1 MNKMQKLTC
10 AKVLKVIFYLL
21 GFPLLMLFVAKDSMI
36 FFNEGAFSETAK
48 NGITAALVLW
58 AGFTLLQIG
67 LYLVLK
73 KQQAVRTIILVILA
87 VALMLAP
94 IAGLDIRNEKELDK
108 IRTEY
113 SDKGVKVENY
123 SLQKQWFNALSANKR
138 ESGYAYKLNE
148 RVDNVIRTYGLS
160 EYYPKMYR
168 ERTQLNTAVA
178 YYQVGGL
185 DGEMIKV
192 TGDNI
197 DGLFDSLKAQSP
209 YAYNPNGLLY
219 DGYIFGVENAL
230 ELLIKYNEYAKLT
243 VYRRSSTYIGTEKY
257 ADAFK
262 EGCYVL
268 KDGAYVTMKAAGE
281 AFCKQPGTIYYEKL
295 SIADAYK
302 AMVKDIKDSETNS
315 SKYESDAWYNYFND
329 NTEILDTRTGKMTNY
344 STLRIE
350 EDNYRLTDSRLNAVL
365 GTLFEYLGMNPA
377 INKLL
382 NGLNLDGIIG
392 LVNALLQ
399 ENGADLTSGDI
410 GNVVSQLLYGYN
422 NGKGGET
429 TGLAYPVQYLFGNL
443 NLSDKNVFKSTG
455 ETAYE
460 YDDEG
465 HLVYEVDASGNTT
478 DIPKL
483 TGKTGTVYVITY
495 SDSGKKNPDGTP
507 ILNAT
512 VNRAEFDTTKMSP
525 LPEKAAD
532 IKTGTV
538 YTTGDIFK
546 EVKLNAN
553 YSAYVENL
561 EKNKNPN
568 TAALVDIIKSLQPA
582 LGLVGGLLN
591 LNDIIGGLVSGLDVS
606 AILAKI
612 APDLDL
618 NAILTQILSKIDLT
632 GVTVEG
638 VQKLLDTVLGELSF
652 YSHPLL
658 KKCWQ
663 SDFVSDTDKALATT
677 AGTTVDMSDY
687 AWVKYTC
694 EDFGITSG
702 CALAAKG
709 GLLTGKTIGN
719 GTSADAAISLADCYQ
734 LQADIAYQPEMY
746 PLLAARRYFSIW
758 AGILAMSIFLST
770 YFHNK
775 ERLYAYEIALNGG
788 EY

>member
-94 IAGLDIRNEKELDK
+94 VAGLDIRNEKELDK

-123 SLQKQWFNALSANKR
+123 SLQKQWFNALSADKR

-197 DGLFDSLKAQSP
+197 DGLFDSLQSQSP

-243 VYRRSSTYIGTEKY
+243 VYRPTKY
-257 ADAFK
+257 TVADYAEAFSA
-262 EGCYVL
+262 GCYVI

-281 AFCKQPGTIYYEKL
+281 TFSKQPGTVYYEKL
-295 SIADAYK
+295 AIADAYK
-302 AMVKDIKDSETNS
+302 KMVSEIEESATNAS
-315 SKYESDAWYNYFND
+315 AYESDAWYNYTND
-329 NTEILDTRTGKMTNY
+329 ITEILDTRSGKMTNY

-382 NGLNLDGIIG
+382 DSLKAQQLLD
-392 LVNALLQ
+392 LVNSLLLK
-399 ENGADLTSGDI
+399 ENGADLSSGDI

-429 TGLAYPVQYLFGNL
+429 TGLALPAQYLFGNL
-443 NLSDKNVFKSTG
+443 DFTSKEVYKSTG
-455 ETAYE
+455 KNAFKVGATA
-460 YDDEG
+460 DE
-465 HLVYEVDASGNTT
+465 V
-478 DIPKL
+478 
-483 TGKTGTVYVITY
+483 VYVTTY
-495 SDSGKKNPDGTP
+495 KDSGEVNDDGSPVLTAT
-507 ILNAT
+507 ITREAFDNAT
-512 VNRAEFDTTKMSP
+512 MKQPPKTSAEIVPGQK
-525 LPEKAAD
+525 
-532 IKTGTV
+532 
-538 YTTGDIFK
+538 YTTGDTYAK
-546 EVKLNAN
+546 TKLGT
-553 YSAYVENL
+553 AYTAYKTKL
-561 EKNKNPN
+561 ESDNKNPN

-591 LNDIIGGLVSGLDVS
+591 LNDIIGGLVPGLDVS
-606 AILAKI
+606 AILKAI

-618 NAILTQILSKIDLT
+618 NAILTQILGKIDLT

-702 CALAAKG
+702 CALIAKG

-734 LQADIAYQPEMY
+734 LQADIAYQPDMY

-775 ERLYAYEIALNGG
+775 EKLYAYEIALNGG

>member
-94 IAGLDIRNEKELDK
+94 VAGLDIRNEKKLDK

-123 SLQKQWFNALSANKR
+123 SLQKQWFNALSADKR

-192 TGDNI
+192 TRDNI
-197 DGLFDSLKAQSP
+197 DGLFDSLQSQSP

-243 VYRRSSTYIGTEKY
+243 VYRPTKY
-257 ADAFK
+257 TVADYAEAFNA
-262 EGCYVL
+262 GCYVI

-281 AFCKQPGTIYYEKL
+281 TFSKQPGTVYYEKL
-295 SIADAYK
+295 AIADAYK
-302 AMVKDIKDSETNS
+302 KMVSEIEESATNAS
-315 SKYESDAWYNYFND
+315 AYESDAWYNYTND
-329 NTEILDTRTGKMTNY
+329 ITEILDTRSGKMTNY

-350 EDNYRLTDSRLNAVL
+350 EDNYRLIDSRLNAVL
-365 GTLFEYLGMNPA
+365 GTLFEYLGMNPSL
-377 INKLL
+377 KQLL

-392 LVNALLQ
+392 LVNALLK
-399 ENGADLTSGDI
+399 ETEADLTSGDI

-429 TGLAYPVQYLFGNL
+429 TGLALPVQYLFGNL
-443 NLSDKNVFKSTG
+443 DFTSKEVYKSTG
-455 ETAYE
+455 KNAFKVGAPA
-460 YDDEG
+460 DE
-465 HLVYEVDASGNTT
+465 V
-478 DIPKL
+478 
-483 TGKTGTVYVITY
+483 VYVTTY
-495 SDSGKKNPDGTP
+495 TDSGKVNDDGTP
-507 ILNAT
+507 VLTAKITREAFDNAT
-512 VNRAEFDTTKMSP
+512 MKQLPKTSAEIVPGQK
-525 LPEKAAD
+525 
-532 IKTGTV
+532 
-538 YTTGDIFK
+538 YTTGDTYAK
-546 EVKLNAN
+546 TKLGT
-553 YSAYVENL
+553 AYTAYKTKL
-561 EKNKNPN
+561 ESDNKNHN

-582 LGLVGGLLN
+582 LGLVGGLLD
-591 LNDIIGGLVSGLDVS
+591 LNDIIGGLVPRLDV
-606 AILAKI
+606 AGILKAI

-618 NAILTQILSKIDLT
+618 NAILTQILGKIDLT

-702 CALAAKG
+702 CALVAKG

-734 LQADIAYQPEMY
+734 LQADIAYQPDMY

-775 ERLYAYEIALNGG
+775 EKLYAYEIALNGG

>member
-138 ESGYAYKLNE
+138 ESGYAYKLND

-219 DGYIFGVENAL
+219 DGYIFGVENVL

-243 VYRRSSTYIGTEKY
+243 VYRPTKY
-257 ADAFK
+257 TVADYAEAFNA
-262 EGCYVL
+262 GCYVI

-281 AFCKQPGTIYYEKL
+281 TFCKQPGTIYYEQL
-295 SIADAYK
+295 AIADAYK
-302 AMVKDIKDSETNS
+302 KMVSEIEESATNAS
-315 SKYESDAWYNYFND
+315 AYVSDAWYNYTND
-329 NTEILDTRTGKMTNY
+329 ITEILDTRTGKMTNY

-382 NGLNLDGIIG
+382 DSLKAQQLLD
-392 LVNALLQ
+392 LVNSLLK
-399 ENGADLTSGDI
+399 ENGADLSSGDI

-429 TGLAYPVQYLFGNL
+429 TGLALPAQYLFGNL
-443 NLSDKNVFKSTG
+443 NFTSKEVYKSTG
-455 ETAYE
+455 KNAFKVGALA
-460 YDDEG
+460 DE
-465 HLVYEVDASGNTT
+465 V
-478 DIPKL
+478 
-483 TGKTGTVYVITY
+483 VYVTTY
-495 SDSGKKNPDGTP
+495 TDSGEVNDDGTP
-507 ILNAT
+507 VLTAKITREAFDKTTMKQLPT
-512 VNRAEFDTTKMSP
+512 TSAEIVLGQK
-525 LPEKAAD
+525 
-532 IKTGTV
+532 
-538 YTTGDIFK
+538 YTTGDTYAK
-546 EVKLNAN
+546 TDLGTAYKAYETKLK
-553 YSAYVENL
+553 SD
-561 EKNKNPN
+561 NKNPN

-606 AILAKI
+606 AILKAI

-746 PLLAARRYFSIW
+746 PLLAARRFFSIW

>member
-94 IAGLDIRNEKELDK
+94 VAGLDIRNEKELDK

-123 SLQKQWFNALSANKR
+123 SLQKQWFNALSADKR

-243 VYRRSSTYIGTEKY
+243 VYRPTKY
-257 ADAFK
+257 TVADYAEAFSA
-262 EGCYVL
+262 GCYVI

-281 AFCKQPGTIYYEKL
+281 TFSKQPGTVYYEKL
-295 SIADAYK
+295 AIADAYK
-302 AMVKDIKDSETNS
+302 KMVSEIEESATNAS
-315 SKYESDAWYNYFND
+315 AYESDAWYNYTND
-329 NTEILDTRTGKMTNY
+329 ITEILDTRSGKMTNY

-382 NGLNLDGIIG
+382 DSLKAQQLLD
-392 LVNALLQ
+392 LVNSLLK
-399 ENGADLTSGDI
+399 ENGADLSSGDI

-429 TGLAYPVQYLFGNL
+429 TGLALPAQYLFGNL
-443 NLSDKNVFKSTG
+443 DFTSKEVYKSTG
-455 ETAYE
+455 KNAFKVGALA
-460 YDDEG
+460 DE
-465 HLVYEVDASGNTT
+465 V
-478 DIPKL
+478 
-483 TGKTGTVYVITY
+483 VYVTTY
-495 SDSGKKNPDGTP
+495 TDSGEVNDDGTP
-507 ILNAT
+507 VLTAKITREAFDNAT
-512 VNRAEFDTTKMSP
+512 MKQLPKTSAEIV
-525 LPEKAAD
+525 PEQK
-532 IKTGTV
+532 
-538 YTTGDIFK
+538 YTTGDTYAK
-546 EVKLNAN
+546 TKLGT
-553 YSAYVENL
+553 AYTAYKTKL
-561 EKNKNPN
+561 ESDNKNPN

-582 LGLVGGLLN
+582 LGLVGGLLD
-591 LNDIIGGLVSGLDVS
+591 LNDIIGGLVPGLDV
-606 AILAKI
+606 AGILKAI

-618 NAILTQILSKIDLT
+618 NAILTQILGKIDLT

-702 CALAAKG
+702 CALVAKG

-734 LQADIAYQPEMY
+734 LQADIAYQPDMY

-775 ERLYAYEIALNGG
+775 EKLYAYEIALNGG

>member
-73 KQQAVRTIILVILA
+73 KQQAVRTIILVVLA

-123 SLQKQWFNALSANKR
+123 SLQKQWFNAISANKR
-138 ESGYAYKLNE
+138 TSGYAYKLNE

-197 DGLFDSLKAQSP
+197 DGLFDSLQSQSP

-243 VYRRSSTYIGTEKY
+243 VYRPTKY
-257 ADAFK
+257 TVADYAEAFNA
-262 EGCYVL
+262 GCYVI

-281 AFCKQPGTIYYEKL
+281 TFSKQPGTIYYESL

-302 AMVKDIKDSETNS
+302 KMVSEIEESATNAS
-315 SKYESDAWYNYFND
+315 AYESDAWYNYTND
-329 NTEILDTRTGKMTNY
+329 ITEILDTRTGKMTNY

-382 NGLNLDGIIG
+382 DSLKAQQLLD
-392 LVNALLQ
+392 LVNSLLKD
-399 ENGADLTSGDI
+399 NDADLSSGDI

-429 TGLAYPVQYLFGNL
+429 TGLALPAQYLFGNL
-443 NLSDKNVFKSTG
+443 NFTSKEVYKSTG
-455 ETAYE
+455 KNAFKVGATA
-460 YDDEG
+460 DE
-465 HLVYEVDASGNTT
+465 V
-478 DIPKL
+478 
-483 TGKTGTVYVITY
+483 VYVTTY
-495 SDSGKKNPDGTP
+495 TDTGEVNDDGTP
-507 ILNAT
+507 VLTAKITREAFDAATMVQPPKTNAEI
-512 VNRAEFDTTKMSP
+512 VLGQK
-525 LPEKAAD
+525 
-532 IKTGTV
+532 
-538 YTTGDIFK
+538 YTTGDTYAK
-546 EVKLNAN
+546 TDLGTAYTAYKTKLE
-553 YSAYVENL
+553 SD
-561 EKNKNPN
+561 NKNPN

-582 LGLVGGLLN
+582 LGLVGGLLD
-591 LNDIIGGLVSGLDVS
+591 LNDIIGGLVPGLDV
-606 AILAKI
+606 AGILKAI

-618 NAILTQILSKIDLT
+618 NAILTQILGKIDLT

-702 CALAAKG
+702 CALIAKG

-734 LQADIAYQPEMY
+734 LQADIAYQPDMY

-775 ERLYAYEIALNGG
+775 EKLYAYEIALNGG

>member
-73 KQQAVRTIILVILA
+73 KQQAARTIILVVLA

-94 IAGLDIRNEKELDK
+94 VAGLDIRNEKELDK

-123 SLQKQWFNALSANKR
+123 SLQKQWFSALSADKR

-197 DGLFDSLKAQSP
+197 DGLFDSLQSQSP

-219 DGYIFGVENAL
+219 DGYVFGVENAL

-243 VYRRSSTYIGTEKY
+243 VYRPTKY
-257 ADAFK
+257 TVADYAEAFSA
-262 EGCYVL
+262 GCYVI

-281 AFCKQPGTIYYEKL
+281 TFSKQPGTVYYEKL
-295 SIADAYK
+295 AIADAYK
-302 AMVKDIKDSETNS
+302 KMVSEIEESATNAS
-315 SKYESDAWYNYFND
+315 AYESDAWYNYTND
-329 NTEILDTRTGKMTNY
+329 ITEILDTRTGKMTNY

-382 NGLNLDGIIG
+382 DSLKAQQLLD
-392 LVNALLQ
+392 LVNSLLK
-399 ENGADLTSGDI
+399 ENGADLSSGDI

-429 TGLAYPVQYLFGNL
+429 TGLALPAQYLFGNL
-443 NLSDKNVFKSTG
+443 DFTSKEVYKSTG
-455 ETAYE
+455 KNAFKVGALA
-460 YDDEG
+460 DE
-465 HLVYEVDASGNTT
+465 V
-478 DIPKL
+478 
-483 TGKTGTVYVITY
+483 VYVTTY
-495 SDSGKKNPDGTP
+495 TDSGEVNDDGTP
-507 ILNAT
+507 VLTAKITREAFDNAT
-512 VNRAEFDTTKMSP
+512 MKQLPKTSAEIV
-525 LPEKAAD
+525 PEQK
-532 IKTGTV
+532 
-538 YTTGDIFK
+538 YTTGDTYAK
-546 EVKLNAN
+546 TKLGT
-553 YSAYVENL
+553 AYTAYKTKL
-561 EKNKNPN
+561 ESDNKNPN

-582 LGLVGGLLN
+582 LGLVGGLLD
-591 LNDIIGGLVSGLDVS
+591 LNDIIGGLVPGLDV
-606 AILAKI
+606 AGILKAI

-618 NAILTQILSKIDLT
+618 NAILTQILGKIDLT

-702 CALAAKG
+702 CALVAKG

-734 LQADIAYQPEMY
+734 LQADIAYQPYMY

-775 ERLYAYEIALNGG
+775 EKLYAYEIALNGG

>member
-73 KQQAVRTIILVILA
+73 KQQAVRTIILVVLA

-94 IAGLDIRNEKELDK
+94 VAGLDIRNEKELDK

-138 ESGYAYKLNE
+138 ESGYAYKLND

-197 DGLFDSLKAQSP
+197 DGLFDSLQSQSP

-243 VYRRSSTYIGTEKY
+243 VYRPTKY
-257 ADAFK
+257 TVADYAEAFSA
-262 EGCYVL
+262 GCYVI

-281 AFCKQPGTIYYEKL
+281 TFSKQPGTVYYEKL
-295 SIADAYK
+295 AIADAYK
-302 AMVKDIKDSETNS
+302 KMVSEIEESATNAS
-315 SKYESDAWYNYFND
+315 AYESDAWYNYTND
-329 NTEILDTRTGKMTNY
+329 ITEILDTRSGKMTNY

-382 NGLNLDGIIG
+382 DSLKAQQLLD
-392 LVNALLQ
+392 LVNSLLK
-399 ENGADLTSGDI
+399 ENGADLSSGDI

-429 TGLAYPVQYLFGNL
+429 TGLALPAQYLFGNL
-443 NLSDKNVFKSTG
+443 DFTSKEVYKSTG
-455 ETAYE
+455 KNAFKVGATA
-460 YDDEG
+460 DE
-465 HLVYEVDASGNTT
+465 V
-478 DIPKL
+478 
-483 TGKTGTVYVITY
+483 VYVTTY
-495 SDSGKKNPDGTP
+495 TDSGEVNDDGTP
-507 ILNAT
+507 VLTAKITREAFDNAT
-512 VNRAEFDTTKMSP
+512 MKQP
-525 LPEKAAD
+525 P
-532 IKTGTV
+532 KTNEEIVPGQK
-538 YTTGDIFK
+538 YTTGDTYAK
-546 EVKLNAN
+546 TDLGTAYTAYKTKLE
-553 YSAYVENL
+553 SD
-561 EKNKNPN
+561 NKNPN

-582 LGLVGGLLN
+582 LGLVGGLLD
-591 LNDIIGGLVSGLDVS
+591 LNDIIGGLVPGLDV
-606 AILAKI
+606 AGILKAI

-618 NAILTQILSKIDLT
+618 NAILTQILGKIDLT

-702 CALAAKG
+702 CALVAKG

-734 LQADIAYQPEMY
+734 LQADIAYQPDMY

-775 ERLYAYEIALNGG
+775 EKLYAYEIALNGG

>member
-138 ESGYAYKLNE
+138 ESGYAYKLND

-219 DGYIFGVENAL
+219 DGYIFGVENVL

-243 VYRRSSTYIGTEKY
+243 VYRPTKY
-257 ADAFK
+257 TVADYAEAFNA
-262 EGCYVL
+262 GCYVI
-268 KDGAYVTMKAAGE
+268 KDGAYVTMKAAE
-281 AFCKQPGTIYYEKL
+281 AAEENFCKKPGTIYYESL

-302 AMVKDIKDSETNS
+302 KMVSEIEASATNAS
-315 SKYESDAWYNYFND
+315 AYASDAWYNYTND
-329 NTEILDTRTGKMTNY
+329 ITEILDTRTGKMTNY

-382 NGLNLDGIIG
+382 DSLKAQQLLD
-392 LVNALLQ
+392 LVNSLLK
-399 ENGADLTSGDI
+399 ENGADLSSGDI

-429 TGLAYPVQYLFGNL
+429 TGLALPVQYLFGNL
-443 NLSDKNVFKSTG
+443 NFTSKEVYKSTG
-455 ETAYE
+455 KNAFKVGALA
-460 YDDEG
+460 DE
-465 HLVYEVDASGNTT
+465 V
-478 DIPKL
+478 
-483 TGKTGTVYVITY
+483 VYVTTY
-495 SDSGKKNPDGTP
+495 TDTGEVNDDGTP
-507 ILNAT
+507 ILTAKITREAFDAATMKQPPKTNAEI
-512 VNRAEFDTTKMSP
+512 VPGTK
-525 LPEKAAD
+525 
-532 IKTGTV
+532 
-538 YTTGDIFK
+538 YTTGDTYAK
-546 EVKLNAN
+546 TDLGTAYTAYNTKLE
-553 YSAYVENL
+553 SD
-561 EKNKNPN
+561 NKNPN

-606 AILAKI
+606 AILKAI

-702 CALAAKG
+702 CALVAKG

-775 ERLYAYEIALNGG
+775 EKLYAYEIALNGG

>member
-73 KQQAVRTIILVILA
+73 KQQAVRTIILVVLA

-123 SLQKQWFNALSANKR
+123 SLQKQWFNALSADKR

-197 DGLFDSLKAQSP
+197 DGLFDSLQSQSP

-243 VYRRSSTYIGTEKY
+243 VYRPTKY
-257 ADAFK
+257 TVADYAEAFNA
-262 EGCYVL
+262 GCYVI

-281 AFCKQPGTIYYEKL
+281 TFSKQPGTVYYEKL
-295 SIADAYK
+295 AIADAYK
-302 AMVKDIKDSETNS
+302 KMVSEIEESATNAS
-315 SKYESDAWYNYFND
+315 AYESDAWYNYTND
-329 NTEILDTRTGKMTNY
+329 ITEILDTRSGKMTNY

-382 NGLNLDGIIG
+382 DSLKAQQLLD
-392 LVNALLQ
+392 LVNSLLK
-399 ENGADLTSGDI
+399 ENGADLSSGDI

-429 TGLAYPVQYLFGNL
+429 TGLALPAQYLFGNL
-443 NLSDKNVFKSTG
+443 DFTSKEVYKSTG
-455 ETAYE
+455 KNAFKVGATA
-460 YDDEG
+460 DE
-465 HLVYEVDASGNTT
+465 V
-478 DIPKL
+478 
-483 TGKTGTVYVITY
+483 VYVTTY
-495 SDSGKKNPDGTP
+495 TDSGEVNDDGTP
-507 ILNAT
+507 ILTAKITREAFDNAT
-512 VNRAEFDTTKMSP
+512 MKQLPKTSAEIVPGQK
-525 LPEKAAD
+525 
-532 IKTGTV
+532 
-538 YTTGDIFK
+538 YTTGDTYAK
-546 EVKLNAN
+546 TKLGT
-553 YSAYVENL
+553 AYTAYKTKL
-561 EKNKNPN
+561 ESDNKNPN

-582 LGLVGGLLN
+582 LGLVGGLLD
-591 LNDIIGGLVSGLDVS
+591 LNDIIGGLVPGLDV
-606 AILAKI
+606 AGILKAI

-618 NAILTQILSKIDLT
+618 NAILTQILGKIDLT

-702 CALAAKG
+702 CALVAKG

-734 LQADIAYQPEMY
+734 LQADIAYQPDMY

-775 ERLYAYEIALNGG
+775 EKLYAYEIALNGG

>member
-73 KQQAVRTIILVILA
+73 KQQAARTIILVILA

-94 IAGLDIRNEKELDK
+94 VAGLDIRNEKELDK

-123 SLQKQWFNALSANKR
+123 SLQKQWFNALSADKR

-192 TGDNI
+192 TGENI
-197 DGLFDSLKAQSP
+197 NGLFDSLKTQSP

-219 DGYIFGVENAL
+219 DGYVFGVENAL

-243 VYRRSSTYIGTEKY
+243 VYRPTKY
-257 ADAFK
+257 TVADYAEAFNA
-262 EGCYVL
+262 GCYVI

-281 AFCKQPGTIYYEKL
+281 TFSKQPGTVYYEKL
-295 SIADAYK
+295 AIADAYK
-302 AMVKDIKDSETNS
+302 KMVSEIEESATNAS
-315 SKYESDAWYNYFND
+315 AYESDAWYNYTND
-329 NTEILDTRTGKMTNY
+329 ITEILDTRSGKMTNY

-382 NGLNLDGIIG
+382 DSLKAQQLLD
-392 LVNALLQ
+392 LVNSLLKD
-399 ENGADLTSGDI
+399 NDADLSSGDI

-429 TGLAYPVQYLFGNL
+429 TGLALPAQYLFGNL
-443 NLSDKNVFKSTG
+443 SFTSKEVYKSTG
-455 ETAYE
+455 KNAFKVGALA
-460 YDDEG
+460 DE
-465 HLVYEVDASGNTT
+465 
-478 DIPKL
+478 I
-483 TGKTGTVYVITY
+483 VYVTTY
-495 SDSGKKNPDGTP
+495 KDSGKVNDDGTP
-507 ILNAT
+507 ILTATITREAFDNAT
-512 VNRAEFDTTKMSP
+512 MKQPPKTNAEIVLGQK
-525 LPEKAAD
+525 
-532 IKTGTV
+532 
-538 YTTGDIFK
+538 YTTGDTYAK
-546 EVKLNAN
+546 TDLGTAYTAYKTKLE
-553 YSAYVENL
+553 SD
-561 EKNKNPN
+561 NKNPN

-582 LGLVGGLLN
+582 LGLVGGLLD
-591 LNDIIGGLVSGLDVS
+591 LNDIIGGLVPGLDV
-606 AILAKI
+606 AGILKAI

-618 NAILTQILSKIDLT
+618 NAILTQILGKIDLT

-652 YSHPLL
+652 CSHPLL

-702 CALAAKG
+702 CALVAKG

-734 LQADIAYQPEMY
+734 LQADIAYQPDMY

-775 ERLYAYEIALNGG
+775 EKLYAYEIALNGG

>member
-94 IAGLDIRNEKELDK
+94 IAGLDVRNEKELDK

-123 SLQKQWFNALSANKR
+123 SLQKQWFNALSADKR
-138 ESGYAYKLNE
+138 KSGYAYLLNE
-148 RVDNVIRTYGLS
+148 RVDNVIKTYGLS

-219 DGYIFGVENAL
+219 DGYVFGVENVL

-243 VYRRSSTYIGTEKY
+243 VYRPAKY
-257 ADAFK
+257 TVADYAEAFNA
-262 EGCYVL
+262 GCYVL

-281 AFCKQPGTIYYEKL
+281 TFCKQPDTVYYEKL
-295 SIADAYK
+295 AIADAYK
-302 AMVKDIKDSETNS
+302 KMVSEIEESATNAS
-315 SKYESDAWYNYFND
+315 AYESDAWYNYTND
-329 NTEILDTRTGKMTNY
+329 ITEILDTRTGKMTNY

-382 NGLNLDGIIG
+382 DSLKAQQLLD
-392 LVNALLQ
+392 LVNSLLK
-399 ENGADLTSGDI
+399 ENSADLSSGDI

-429 TGLAYPVQYLFGNL
+429 TGLALPVQYLFGNL
-443 NLSDKNVFKSTG
+443 DFTSKEVYKSTG
-455 ETAYE
+455 KNAFKVGALA
-460 YDDEG
+460 DE
-465 HLVYEVDASGNTT
+465 V
-478 DIPKL
+478 
-483 TGKTGTVYVITY
+483 VYVTTY
-495 SDSGKKNPDGTP
+495 TDSGEVNDDGTP
-507 ILNAT
+507 VLTAKITREAFDAAT
-512 VNRAEFDTTKMSP
+512 MKQSPKTIAEIV
-525 LPEKAAD
+525 PEQK
-532 IKTGTV
+532 
-538 YTTGDIFK
+538 YTTGDTYAK
-546 EVKLNAN
+546 TKLGT
-553 YSAYVENL
+553 AYTAYKTKL
-561 EKNKNPN
+561 ESDNNNPN

-591 LNDIIGGLVSGLDVS
+591 LNDIIGGLVPGLDIP
-606 AILAKI
+606 AILKAI

-618 NAILTQILSKIDLT
+618 NAILTQILGKIDLT

-687 AWVKYTC
+687 AWIKYTC

-702 CALAAKG
+702 CALVAKG

-734 LQADIAYQPEMY
+734 LQADIAYQPNMY

-775 ERLYAYEIALNGG
+775 EKLYAYEIALNGG

>member
-73 KQQAVRTIILVILA
+73 KQQAVRTIILVVLA

-123 SLQKQWFNALSANKR
+123 SLQKQWFNAISANKR
-138 ESGYAYKLNE
+138 ESGYAYKLND

-243 VYRRSSTYIGTEKY
+243 VYRPTKY
-257 ADAFK
+257 TVADYAEAFSA
-262 EGCYVL
+262 GCYVI

-281 AFCKQPGTIYYEKL
+281 PFCKQPGTIYYEQL
-295 SIADAYK
+295 AIADAYK
-302 AMVKDIKDSETNS
+302 KMVSEIEESATNAS
-315 SKYESDAWYNYFND
+315 AYESDAWYNYTND
-329 NTEILDTRTGKMTNY
+329 ITEILDTRTGKMTNY

-382 NGLNLDGIIG
+382 DSLKAQQLLD
-392 LVNALLQ
+392 LVNSLLKD
-399 ENGADLTSGDI
+399 NDADLSSGDI

-429 TGLAYPVQYLFGNL
+429 TGLALPAQYLFGNL
-443 NLSDKNVFKSTG
+443 SFTSKEVYKSTG
-455 ETAYE
+455 KNAFKVGALA
-460 YDDEG
+460 DE
-465 HLVYEVDASGNTT
+465 
-478 DIPKL
+478 I
-483 TGKTGTVYVITY
+483 VYVTTY
-495 SDSGKKNPDGTP
+495 KDSGKVNDDGTP
-507 ILNAT
+507 ILTATITREAFDNAT
-512 VNRAEFDTTKMSP
+512 MKQPPKTNAEIV
-525 LPEKAAD
+525 PEQK
-532 IKTGTV
+532 
-538 YTTGDIFK
+538 YTTGDTYAK
-546 EVKLNAN
+546 TKLGT
-553 YSAYVENL
+553 AYTAYKTKL
-561 EKNKNPN
+561 ESDNKNPN

-591 LNDIIGGLVSGLDVS
+591 LNDIIGGLVPGLDV
-606 AILAKI
+606 AGILKAI

-618 NAILTQILSKIDLT
+618 NAILTQILGKIDLT

-687 AWVKYTC
+687 AWIKYTC

-734 LQADIAYQPEMY
+734 LQADIAYQPDMY

-775 ERLYAYEIALNGG
+775 EKLYAYEIALNGG

>member
-73 KQQAVRTIILVILA
+73 KQQAVRTIILVVLA

-123 SLQKQWFNALSANKR
+123 SLQKQWFNAISAKKR
-138 ESGYAYKLNE
+138 ESGYAYKLND

-168 ERTQLNTAVA
+168 ERMQHNTAVA

-197 DGLFDSLKAQSP
+197 DGLFDSLQSQSP

-219 DGYIFGVENAL
+219 DGYVFGVENAL

-243 VYRRSSTYIGTEKY
+243 VYRPTKY
-257 ADAFK
+257 TVADYAEAFNA
-262 EGCYVL
+262 GCYVI

-281 AFCKQPGTIYYEKL
+281 TFSKQPGTIYYESL

-302 AMVKDIKDSETNS
+302 KMVSEIEESATNATA
-315 SKYESDAWYNYFND
+315 YESDAWYNYTND
-329 NTEILDTRTGKMTNY
+329 ITEILDTRTGKMTNY

-382 NGLNLDGIIG
+382 DSLKAQQLLD
-392 LVNALLQ
+392 LVNSLLKD
-399 ENGADLTSGDI
+399 NDADLSSGDI

-429 TGLAYPVQYLFGNL
+429 TGLALPAQYLFGNL
-443 NLSDKNVFKSTG
+443 NFTSKEVYKSTG
-455 ETAYE
+455 KNAFKVGATA
-460 YDDEG
+460 DE
-465 HLVYEVDASGNTT
+465 V
-478 DIPKL
+478 
-483 TGKTGTVYVITY
+483 VYVTTY
-495 SDSGKKNPDGTP
+495 TDTGEVNDDGTP
-507 ILNAT
+507 VLTAKITREAFDNAT
-512 VNRAEFDTTKMSP
+512 MKQLPKTSAEIVPGQK
-525 LPEKAAD
+525 
-532 IKTGTV
+532 
-538 YTTGDIFK
+538 YTTGDTYAK
-546 EVKLNAN
+546 TDLGTAYTAYKTKLE
-553 YSAYVENL
+553 SD
-561 EKNKNPN
+561 NKNPN

-582 LGLVGGLLN
+582 LGLVGGLLD
-591 LNDIIGGLVSGLDVS
+591 LNDIIGGLVPGLDV
-606 AILAKI
+606 AGILKAI

-618 NAILTQILSKIDLT
+618 NAILTQILGKIDLT

-734 LQADIAYQPEMY
+734 LQADIAYQPDMY

-775 ERLYAYEIALNGG
+775 EKLYAYEIALNGG

>member
-123 SLQKQWFNALSANKR
+123 SLQKQWFNALSADKR

-192 TGDNI
+192 TGENI
-197 DGLFDSLKAQSP
+197 NGLFDSLKTQSP

-219 DGYIFGVENAL
+219 DGYVFGVENAL

-243 VYRRSSTYIGTEKY
+243 VYRPTKY
-257 ADAFK
+257 TVADYAEAFSA
-262 EGCYVL
+262 GCYVI

-281 AFCKQPGTIYYEKL
+281 TFSKQPGTVYYEKL
-295 SIADAYK
+295 AIADAYK
-302 AMVKDIKDSETNS
+302 KMVSEIEESATNAS
-315 SKYESDAWYNYFND
+315 AYESDAWYNYTND
-329 NTEILDTRTGKMTNY
+329 ITEILDTRTGKMTNY

-382 NGLNLDGIIG
+382 DSLKAQQLLD
-392 LVNALLQ
+392 LVNSLLK
-399 ENGADLTSGDI
+399 ENGADLSSGDI

-429 TGLAYPVQYLFGNL
+429 TGLALPAQYLFGNL
-443 NLSDKNVFKSTG
+443 DFTSKEVYKSTG
-455 ETAYE
+455 KNAFKVGATA
-460 YDDEG
+460 DE
-465 HLVYEVDASGNTT
+465 V
-478 DIPKL
+478 
-483 TGKTGTVYVITY
+483 VYVTTY
-495 SDSGKKNPDGTP
+495 TDTGEVNDDGTP
-507 ILNAT
+507 VLTAKITREAFDNAT
-512 VNRAEFDTTKMSP
+512 MKQLPKTSAEIVPGQK
-525 LPEKAAD
+525 
-532 IKTGTV
+532 
-538 YTTGDIFK
+538 YTTGDTYAK
-546 EVKLNAN
+546 TKLGT
-553 YSAYVENL
+553 AYTAYKTKL
-561 EKNKNPN
+561 ESDNKNPN

-582 LGLVGGLLN
+582 LGLVGGLLD
-591 LNDIIGGLVSGLDVS
+591 LNDIIGGLVPGLDV
-606 AILAKI
+606 AGILKAI

-618 NAILTQILSKIDLT
+618 NAILTQILGKIDLT

-702 CALAAKG
+702 CALVAKG

-734 LQADIAYQPEMY
+734 LQADIAYQPDMY

-775 ERLYAYEIALNGG
+775 EKLYAYEIALNGG

>member
-73 KQQAVRTIILVILA
+73 KQQAVRTIILVVLA

-123 SLQKQWFNALSANKR
+123 SLQKQWFNALSADKR

-197 DGLFDSLKAQSP
+197 NGLFDSLKAQSP

-243 VYRRSSTYIGTEKY
+243 VYRPTKY
-257 ADAFK
+257 TVADYAEAFNA
-262 EGCYVL
+262 GCYVI

-281 AFCKQPGTIYYEKL
+281 TFCKQPGTIYYEQL
-295 SIADAYK
+295 AIVDAYK
-302 AMVKDIKDSETNS
+302 KMVSEIEESATNAS
-315 SKYESDAWYNYFND
+315 AYESDAWYNYTND
-329 NTEILDTRTGKMTNY
+329 ITEILDTRTGKMTNY

-382 NGLNLDGIIG
+382 DSLKAQQLLD
-392 LVNALLQ
+392 LVNSLLKD
-399 ENGADLTSGDI
+399 NDADLSSGDI

-429 TGLAYPVQYLFGNL
+429 TGLALPAQYLFGNL
-443 NLSDKNVFKSTG
+443 NFTSKEVYKSTG
-455 ETAYE
+455 KNAFKVGALA
-460 YDDEG
+460 DE
-465 HLVYEVDASGNTT
+465 V
-478 DIPKL
+478 
-483 TGKTGTVYVITY
+483 VYVTTY
-495 SDSGKKNPDGTP
+495 TDSGEVNDDGTP
-507 ILNAT
+507 VLTAKITREAFDNAT
-512 VNRAEFDTTKMSP
+512 MKQLPKTSAEIV
-525 LPEKAAD
+525 PEQK
-532 IKTGTV
+532 
-538 YTTGDIFK
+538 YTTGDTYAK
-546 EVKLNAN
+546 TKLGT
-553 YSAYVENL
+553 AYTAYKTKL
-561 EKNKNPN
+561 ESDNKNPN

-582 LGLVGGLLN
+582 LGLVGGLLD
-591 LNDIIGGLVSGLDVS
+591 LNDIIGGLVPGLDV
-606 AILAKI
+606 AGILKAI

-618 NAILTQILSKIDLT
+618 NAILTQILGKIDLT

-734 LQADIAYQPEMY
+734 LQADIAYQPDMY

-775 ERLYAYEIALNGG
+775 EKLYAYEIALNGG

>member
-73 KQQAVRTIILVILA
+73 KQQAVRTIILVVLA

-138 ESGYAYKLNE
+138 ESGYAYKLND

-219 DGYIFGVENAL
+219 DGYIFGVENVL

-243 VYRRSSTYIGTEKY
+243 VYRPTKY
-257 ADAFK
+257 TVADYAEAFNA
-262 EGCYVL
+262 GCYVINN
-268 KDGAYVTMKAAGE
+268 DGAYVTMKAAGE
-281 AFCKQPGTIYYEKL
+281 TFCKQPGTVYYEKL
-295 SIADAYK
+295 AIADAYK
-302 AMVKDIKDSETNS
+302 KMVSEIEASATNAS
-315 SKYESDAWYNYFND
+315 AYASDAWYNYTND
-329 NTEILDTRTGKMTNY
+329 ITEILDTRTGKMTNY

-382 NGLNLDGIIG
+382 DSLKAQQLLD
-392 LVNALLQ
+392 LVNSLLK
-399 ENGADLTSGDI
+399 ENGADLSSGDI

-429 TGLAYPVQYLFGNL
+429 TGLALPVQYLFGNL
-443 NLSDKNVFKSTG
+443 NFTSKEVYKSTG
-455 ETAYE
+455 KNAFKVGALA
-460 YDDEG
+460 DE
-465 HLVYEVDASGNTT
+465 V
-478 DIPKL
+478 
-483 TGKTGTVYVITY
+483 VYVTTY
-495 SDSGKKNPDGTP
+495 TDSGEVNDDGTP
-507 ILNAT
+507 ILTAKITREAFDAATMKQPPKTNAEI
-512 VNRAEFDTTKMSP
+512 VLGTK
-525 LPEKAAD
+525 
-532 IKTGTV
+532 
-538 YTTGDIFK
+538 YTTGDTYAK
-546 EVKLNAN
+546 TDLGTAYKAYETKLKND
-553 YSAYVENL
+553 
-561 EKNKNPN
+561 NKNPN

-606 AILAKI
+606 AILKAI

-638 VQKLLDTVLGELSF
+638 VQKILDTVLGELSF

-775 ERLYAYEIALNGG
+775 EKLYAYEIALNGG

>member
-73 KQQAVRTIILVILA
+73 KQQAVRTIILVVLA

-123 SLQKQWFNALSANKR
+123 SLQKQWFNAVSANKR
-138 ESGYAYKLNE
+138 ESGYAYKLND

-197 DGLFDSLKAQSP
+197 NGLFDSLKAQSP

-243 VYRRSSTYIGTEKY
+243 VYRPTKY
-257 ADAFK
+257 TVADYAEAFNA
-262 EGCYVL
+262 GCYVINN
-268 KDGAYVTMKAAGE
+268 DGAYVTMKAAGE
-281 AFCKQPGTIYYEKL
+281 AFCKQPGTIYYEQL
-295 SIADAYK
+295 AIADAYK
-302 AMVKDIKDSETNS
+302 KMVSEIEASATNAS
-315 SKYESDAWYNYFND
+315 AYASDAWYNYTND
-329 NTEILDTRTGKMTNY
+329 ITEILDTRTGKMTNY

-382 NGLNLDGIIG
+382 DSLKAQQLLD
-392 LVNALLQ
+392 LVNSLLK
-399 ENGADLTSGDI
+399 ENSADLSSGDI

-429 TGLAYPVQYLFGNL
+429 TGLALPAQYLFGNL
-443 NLSDKNVFKSTG
+443 DFTSKEVYKSTG
-455 ETAYE
+455 KNAFKVGATA
-460 YDDEG
+460 DE
-465 HLVYEVDASGNTT
+465 V
-478 DIPKL
+478 
-483 TGKTGTVYVITY
+483 VYVTTY
-495 SDSGKKNPDGTP
+495 KDSGEVNDDGSPVLTAT
-507 ILNAT
+507 ITREAFDNAT
-512 VNRAEFDTTKMSP
+512 MKQ
-525 LPEKAAD
+525 LP
-532 IKTGTV
+532 KTNEEIVPGQK
-538 YTTGDIFK
+538 YTTGDTYAK
-546 EVKLNAN
+546 TKLGT
-553 YSAYVENL
+553 AYTAYKTKL
-561 EKNKNPN
+561 ESDNKNPN

-582 LGLVGGLLN
+582 LGLVGGLLD
-591 LNDIIGGLVSGLDVS
+591 LNDIIGGLVPGLDV
-606 AILAKI
+606 AGILKAI

-618 NAILTQILSKIDLT
+618 NAILTQILGKIDLT

-702 CALAAKG
+702 CALIAKG

-734 LQADIAYQPEMY
+734 LQADIAYQPDMY

-775 ERLYAYEIALNGG
+775 EKLYAYEIALNGG

>member
-94 IAGLDIRNEKELDK
+94 VAGLDIRNEKELDK

-123 SLQKQWFNALSANKR
+123 SLQKQWFNALSADKR

-197 DGLFDSLKAQSP
+197 DGLFDSLQSQSP

-243 VYRRSSTYIGTEKY
+243 VYRPTKY
-257 ADAFK
+257 TVADYAEAFSA
-262 EGCYVL
+262 GCYVI

-281 AFCKQPGTIYYEKL
+281 TFSKQPGTIYYESL

-302 AMVKDIKDSETNS
+302 KMVSEIEESATNAS
-315 SKYESDAWYNYFND
+315 AYESDAWYNYTND
-329 NTEILDTRTGKMTNY
+329 ITEILDTRTGEMTNY

-382 NGLNLDGIIG
+382 DSLKAQQLLD
-392 LVNALLQ
+392 LVNSLLKD
-399 ENGADLTSGDI
+399 NDADLSSGDI

-429 TGLAYPVQYLFGNL
+429 TGLALPAQYLFGNL
-443 NLSDKNVFKSTG
+443 SFTSKEVYKSTG
-455 ETAYE
+455 KNAFKVGALA
-460 YDDEG
+460 DE
-465 HLVYEVDASGNTT
+465 
-478 DIPKL
+478 I
-483 TGKTGTVYVITY
+483 VYVTTY
-495 SDSGKKNPDGTP
+495 KDSGKVNDDGTP
-507 ILNAT
+507 ILTATITREAFDNAT
-512 VNRAEFDTTKMSP
+512 MKQPPKTNAEIVLGQK
-525 LPEKAAD
+525 
-532 IKTGTV
+532 
-538 YTTGDIFK
+538 YTTGDTYAK
-546 EVKLNAN
+546 TDLGTAYTAYKTKLE
-553 YSAYVENL
+553 SD
-561 EKNKNPN
+561 NKNPN

-582 LGLVGGLLN
+582 LGLVGGLLD
-591 LNDIIGGLVSGLDVS
+591 LNDIIGGLVPGLDV
-606 AILAKI
+606 AGILKAI

-618 NAILTQILSKIDLT
+618 NAILTQILGKIDLT

-652 YSHPLL
+652 CSHPLL

-734 LQADIAYQPEMY
+734 LQADIAYQPDMY

-775 ERLYAYEIALNGG
+775 EKLYAYEIALNGG

>member
-73 KQQAVRTIILVILA
+73 KQQAARTIILVILA

-94 IAGLDIRNEKELDK
+94 VAGLDIRNEKELDK

-138 ESGYAYKLNE
+138 ESGYAYKLND

-192 TGDNI
+192 TGENI
-197 DGLFDSLKAQSP
+197 NGLFDSLKTQSP

-219 DGYIFGVENAL
+219 DGYVFGVENAL

-243 VYRRSSTYIGTEKY
+243 VYRPTKY
-257 ADAFK
+257 TVADYAEAFSA
-262 EGCYVL
+262 GCYVI

-281 AFCKQPGTIYYEKL
+281 TFSKQPGTIYYESL

-302 AMVKDIKDSETNS
+302 KMVSEIEESATNATA
-315 SKYESDAWYNYFND
+315 YESDAWYNYTND
-329 NTEILDTRTGKMTNY
+329 ITEILDTRTGKMTNY

-382 NGLNLDGIIG
+382 DSLKAQQLLD
-392 LVNALLQ
+392 LVNSLLKD
-399 ENGADLTSGDI
+399 NDADLSSGDI

-429 TGLAYPVQYLFGNL
+429 TGLALPAQYLFGNL
-443 NLSDKNVFKSTG
+443 NFTSKEVYKSTG
-455 ETAYE
+455 KNAFKVGATA
-460 YDDEG
+460 DE
-465 HLVYEVDASGNTT
+465 V
-478 DIPKL
+478 
-483 TGKTGTVYVITY
+483 VYVTTY
-495 SDSGKKNPDGTP
+495 TDTGEVNDDGTP
-507 ILNAT
+507 VLTAKITREAFDNAT
-512 VNRAEFDTTKMSP
+512 MKQP
-525 LPEKAAD
+525 P
-532 IKTGTV
+532 KTNEEIVPGQK
-538 YTTGDIFK
+538 YTTGDTYAK
-546 EVKLNAN
+546 TDLGTAYTAYKTKLE
-553 YSAYVENL
+553 SD
-561 EKNKNPN
+561 NKNPN

-582 LGLVGGLLN
+582 LGLVGGLLD
-591 LNDIIGGLVSGLDVS
+591 LNDIIGGLVPGLDV
-606 AILAKI
+606 AGILKAI

-618 NAILTQILSKIDLT
+618 NAILTQILGKIDLT

-734 LQADIAYQPEMY
+734 LQADIAYQPDMY

-775 ERLYAYEIALNGG
+775 EKLYAYEIALNGG

>member
-138 ESGYAYKLNE
+138 ESGYAYKLND

-219 DGYIFGVENAL
+219 DGYIFGVENVL

-243 VYRRSSTYIGTEKY
+243 VYRPTKY
-257 ADAFK
+257 TVADYAEAFNA
-262 EGCYVL
+262 GCYVINN
-268 KDGAYVTMKAAGE
+268 DGAYVTMKAAGE
-281 AFCKQPGTIYYEKL
+281 TFCKQPGTIYYEQL
-295 SIADAYK
+295 AIADAYK
-302 AMVKDIKDSETNS
+302 KMVSEIEASATNAS
-315 SKYESDAWYNYFND
+315 AYASDAWYNYTHDF
-329 NTEILDTRTGKMTNY
+329 TEILDTRSGEMTTY
-344 STLRIE
+344 SKLRIE

-382 NGLNLDGIIG
+382 DSLKAQQLLD
-392 LVNALLQ
+392 LVNSLLK
-399 ENGADLTSGDI
+399 ENGADLSSGDI

-429 TGLAYPVQYLFGNL
+429 TGLALPVQYLFGNL
-443 NLSDKNVFKSTG
+443 NFTSKEVYKSTG
-455 ETAYE
+455 KNAFKVGALA
-460 YDDEG
+460 DE
-465 HLVYEVDASGNTT
+465 V
-478 DIPKL
+478 
-483 TGKTGTVYVITY
+483 VYVTTY
-495 SDSGKKNPDGTP
+495 TDSGEVNDDGTP
-507 ILNAT
+507 ILNAKIT
-512 VNRAEFDTTKMSP
+512 REAFDAATMVQPPKTNAEIVPGTK
-525 LPEKAAD
+525 
-532 IKTGTV
+532 
-538 YTTGDIFK
+538 YTTGDTYAK
-546 EVKLNAN
+546 TDLGTAYKAYETKLKND
-553 YSAYVENL
+553 
-561 EKNKNPN
+561 NKNPN

-606 AILAKI
+606 AILKAI

-702 CALAAKG
+702 CALVAKG

>member
-94 IAGLDIRNEKELDK
+94 IAGLDVRNEKELDK

-123 SLQKQWFNALSANKR
+123 SLQKQWFNALSADKR
-138 ESGYAYKLNE
+138 KSGYAYLLNE
-148 RVDNVIRTYGLS
+148 RVDNVIKTYGLS

-197 DGLFDSLKAQSP
+197 DGLFDSLQSQSP

-243 VYRRSSTYIGTEKY
+243 VYRPTKY
-257 ADAFK
+257 TVADYAEAFNA
-262 EGCYVL
+262 GCYVL

-281 AFCKQPGTIYYEKL
+281 TFCKQPDTVYYEKL
-295 SIADAYK
+295 AIADAYK
-302 AMVKDIKDSETNS
+302 KMVSEIKESATNAS
-315 SKYESDAWYNYFND
+315 AYESDAWYNYTND
-329 NTEILDTRTGKMTNY
+329 ITEILDTRSGKMTNY

-382 NGLNLDGIIG
+382 DSLKAQQLLD
-392 LVNALLQ
+392 LVNSLLK
-399 ENGADLTSGDI
+399 ENSADLSSGDI

-429 TGLAYPVQYLFGNL
+429 TGLALPAQYLFGNL
-443 NLSDKNVFKSTG
+443 DFTSKEVYKSTG
-455 ETAYE
+455 KNAFKVGALA
-460 YDDEG
+460 DE
-465 HLVYEVDASGNTT
+465 V
-478 DIPKL
+478 
-483 TGKTGTVYVITY
+483 VYVTTY
-495 SDSGKKNPDGTP
+495 TDSGEVNDDGTP
-507 ILNAT
+507 VLTAKITREAFDNAT
-512 VNRAEFDTTKMSP
+512 MKQLPKTSAEIVPGTK
-525 LPEKAAD
+525 
-532 IKTGTV
+532 
-538 YTTGDIFK
+538 YTTGDTYAK
-546 EVKLNAN
+546 TKLGT
-553 YSAYVENL
+553 AYTAYKTKL
-561 EKNKNPN
+561 ESDNKNHN

-582 LGLVGGLLN
+582 LGLVGGLLD
-591 LNDIIGGLVSGLDVS
+591 LNDIIGGLVPGLDV
-606 AILAKI
+606 AGILKAI

-618 NAILTQILSKIDLT
+618 NAILTQILGKIDLT

-687 AWVKYTC
+687 AWIKYTC

-702 CALAAKG
+702 CALVAKG

-734 LQADIAYQPEMY
+734 LQADIAYQPNMY

-775 ERLYAYEIALNGG
+775 EKLYAYEIALNGG

>member
-73 KQQAVRTIILVILA
+73 KQQAARTIILVILA
-87 VALMLAP
+87 VTLMLAP
-94 IAGLDIRNEKELDK
+94 VAGLDARNEKELDK

-123 SLQKQWFNALSANKR
+123 SLQKQWFNAISANKR
-138 ESGYAYKLNE
+138 TSGYAYKLND

-197 DGLFDSLKAQSP
+197 DGLFDSLKTQSP

-219 DGYIFGVENAL
+219 DGYVFGVENAL

-243 VYRRSSTYIGTEKY
+243 VYRPTKY
-257 ADAFK
+257 TVADYAEAFSA
-262 EGCYVL
+262 GCYVI
-268 KDGAYVTMKAAGE
+268 KDGAYVTMKTAGE
-281 AFCKQPGTIYYEKL
+281 TFCKQPGTIYYEQL
-295 SIADAYK
+295 SIADAYNKMVSEIK
-302 AMVKDIKDSETNS
+302 ASATDS
-315 SKYESDAWYNYFND
+315 SKYENDAWYNYTND
-329 NTEILDTRTGKMTNY
+329 ITEILDTRTGKMTNY

-382 NGLNLDGIIG
+382 DSLKAQQLLD
-392 LVNALLQ
+392 LVNSLLKD
-399 ENGADLTSGDI
+399 NDADLSSGDI

-429 TGLAYPVQYLFGNL
+429 TGLALPVQYLFGNL
-443 NLSDKNVFKSTG
+443 SFTSKEVYKSTG
-455 ETAYE
+455 KNAFKVGAPA
-460 YDDEG
+460 DE
-465 HLVYEVDASGNTT
+465 V
-478 DIPKL
+478 
-483 TGKTGTVYVITY
+483 VYVTTY
-495 SDSGKKNPDGTP
+495 KDSGEVNDDGTP
-507 ILNAT
+507 ILTAT
-512 VNRAEFDTTKMSP
+512 ITREPFDAATMKQLPTTSAGI
-525 LPEKAAD
+525 LP
-532 IKTGTV
+532 GTK
-538 YTTGDIFK
+538 YTTGDTYAK
-546 EVKLNAN
+546 T
-553 YSAYVENL
+553 NL
-561 EKNKNPN
+561 ETAYTAYKTKLESDNKNPN

-582 LGLVGGLLN
+582 LGLVGGLLD
-591 LNDIIGGLVSGLDVS
+591 LNDIIGGLVPGLDV
-606 AILAKI
+606 AGILKAI

-618 NAILTQILSKIDLT
+618 NAILTQILGKIDLT

-702 CALAAKG
+702 CALVAKG

-734 LQADIAYQPEMY
+734 LQADIAYQPDMY

-775 ERLYAYEIALNGG
+775 EKLYAYEIALNGG

>member
-73 KQQAVRTIILVILA
+73 KQQAVRTIILVVLA

-94 IAGLDIRNEKELDK
+94 VAGLDIRNEKELDK

-123 SLQKQWFNALSANKR
+123 SLQKQWFNALSADKR

-243 VYRRSSTYIGTEKY
+243 VYRPTKY
-257 ADAFK
+257 TVADYAEAFSA
-262 EGCYVL
+262 GCYVINN
-268 KDGAYVTMKAAGE
+268 DGAYVTMKAAGE
-281 AFCKQPGTIYYEKL
+281 AFCKQPGTIYYEQL
-295 SIADAYK
+295 AIADAYK
-302 AMVKDIKDSETNS
+302 KMVSEIEESATNAS
-315 SKYESDAWYNYFND
+315 AYESDAWYNYTND
-329 NTEILDTRTGKMTNY
+329 ITEILDTRTGKMTNY

-382 NGLNLDGIIG
+382 DSLKAQQLLD
-392 LVNALLQ
+392 LVNSLLK
-399 ENGADLTSGDI
+399 ENGADLSSGDI

-429 TGLAYPVQYLFGNL
+429 TGLALPAQYLFGNL
-443 NLSDKNVFKSTG
+443 DFTSKEVYKSTG
-455 ETAYE
+455 KNAFKVGALA
-460 YDDEG
+460 DE
-465 HLVYEVDASGNTT
+465 V
-478 DIPKL
+478 
-483 TGKTGTVYVITY
+483 VYVTTY
-495 SDSGKKNPDGTP
+495 TDSGEVNDDGTP
-507 ILNAT
+507 VLTAKITREAFDNAT
-512 VNRAEFDTTKMSP
+512 MKQLPKTSAEIV
-525 LPEKAAD
+525 PEQK
-532 IKTGTV
+532 
-538 YTTGDIFK
+538 YTTGDTYAK
-546 EVKLNAN
+546 TKLEA
-553 YSAYVENL
+553 AYTAYKTKL
-561 EKNKNPN
+561 ESDNKNPN

-591 LNDIIGGLVSGLDVS
+591 LNDIIGGLVPGLDV
-606 AILAKI
+606 AGILKAI

-734 LQADIAYQPEMY
+734 LQADIAYQPDMY

-775 ERLYAYEIALNGG
+775 EKLYAYEIALNGG

>member
-94 IAGLDIRNEKELDK
+94 VAGLDIRNEKELDK

-123 SLQKQWFNALSANKR
+123 SLQKQWFNALSADKR

-197 DGLFDSLKAQSP
+197 DGLFDSLQSQSP

-219 DGYIFGVENAL
+219 DGYVFGVENAL

-243 VYRRSSTYIGTEKY
+243 VYRPTKY
-257 ADAFK
+257 TVADYAEAFSA
-262 EGCYVL
+262 GCYVI

-281 AFCKQPGTIYYEKL
+281 TFCKQPGTVYYEKL
-295 SIADAYK
+295 AIADAYK
-302 AMVKDIKDSETNS
+302 KMVSEIKESATNAS
-315 SKYESDAWYNYFND
+315 AYESDAWYNYTND
-329 NTEILDTRTGKMTNY
+329 ITEILDTRTGKMTNY

-382 NGLNLDGIIG
+382 DSLKAQQLLD
-392 LVNALLQ
+392 LVNSLLQ
-399 ENGADLTSGDI
+399 ENGADLSSGDI

-429 TGLAYPVQYLFGNL
+429 TGLALPAQYLFGNL
-443 NLSDKNVFKSTG
+443 DFTSKEVYKSTG
-455 ETAYE
+455 KNAFKVGATA
-460 YDDEG
+460 DE
-465 HLVYEVDASGNTT
+465 V
-478 DIPKL
+478 
-483 TGKTGTVYVITY
+483 VYVTTY
-495 SDSGKKNPDGTP
+495 TDTGEVNDDGTP
-507 ILNAT
+507 VLTAKITREAFDNAT
-512 VNRAEFDTTKMSP
+512 MKQLPKTSAEIV
-525 LPEKAAD
+525 PEQK
-532 IKTGTV
+532 
-538 YTTGDIFK
+538 YTTGDTYAK
-546 EVKLNAN
+546 TKLGT
-553 YSAYVENL
+553 AYTAYKTKL
-561 EKNKNPN
+561 ESDNKNPN

-591 LNDIIGGLVSGLDVS
+591 LNDIIGGLVPGLDV
-606 AILAKI
+606 AGILKAI

-618 NAILTQILSKIDLT
+618 NAILTQILGKIDLT

-734 LQADIAYQPEMY
+734 LQADIAYQPDMY

-775 ERLYAYEIALNGG
+775 EKLYAYEIALNGG

>member
-94 IAGLDIRNEKELDK
+94 VAGLDIRNEKELDK

-123 SLQKQWFNALSANKR
+123 SLQKQWFNALSADKR

-197 DGLFDSLKAQSP
+197 DGLFDSLKTQSP

-243 VYRRSSTYIGTEKY
+243 VYRPTKY
-257 ADAFK
+257 TVADYAEAFSA
-262 EGCYVL
+262 GCYVI

-281 AFCKQPGTIYYEKL
+281 TFSKQPGTIYYESL

-302 AMVKDIKDSETNS
+302 KMVSEIEESATNAS
-315 SKYESDAWYNYFND
+315 AYESDAWYNYTND
-329 NTEILDTRTGKMTNY
+329 ITEILDTRTGKMTNY

-382 NGLNLDGIIG
+382 DSLKAQQLLD
-392 LVNALLQ
+392 LVNSLLKD
-399 ENGADLTSGDI
+399 NDADLSSGDI

-429 TGLAYPVQYLFGNL
+429 TGLALPAQYLFGNL
-443 NLSDKNVFKSTG
+443 NFTSKEVYKSTG
-455 ETAYE
+455 KNAFKVGATA
-460 YDDEG
+460 DE
-465 HLVYEVDASGNTT
+465 V
-478 DIPKL
+478 
-483 TGKTGTVYVITY
+483 VYVTTY
-495 SDSGKKNPDGTP
+495 TDTGEVNDDGTP
-507 ILNAT
+507 VLSAKITREAFDNAT
-512 VNRAEFDTTKMSP
+512 MKQPPKTNEEIVPGTK
-525 LPEKAAD
+525 
-532 IKTGTV
+532 
-538 YTTGDIFK
+538 YTTGDTYAK
-546 EVKLNAN
+546 TDLGTAYTAYKTKLE
-553 YSAYVENL
+553 SD
-561 EKNKNPN
+561 NKNPN

-582 LGLVGGLLN
+582 LGLVGGMLD
-591 LNDIIGGLVSGLDVS
+591 LNDIIGGLVPGLDV
-606 AILAKI
+606 AGILKAI

-618 NAILTQILSKIDLT
+618 NAILTQVLSKIDLT

-702 CALAAKG
+702 CALIAKG

-734 LQADIAYQPEMY
+734 LQADIAYQPDMY

-775 ERLYAYEIALNGG
+775 EKLYAYEIALNGG

>member
-48 NGITAALVLW
+48 NGITAVLVLW

-67 LYLVLK
+67 FYLVLK

-123 SLQKQWFNALSANKR
+123 SLQKQWFNALSVNKR
-138 ESGYAYKLNE
+138 ESGYAYNLNE

-185 DGEMIKV
+185 DGKMIKV

-197 DGLFDSLKAQSP
+197 DGLFDSLKEQSP

-219 DGYIFGVENAL
+219 DGYIFGVENVI

-243 VYRRSSTYIGTEKY
+243 VYRPTKY
-257 ADAFK
+257 TVADYAEAFSA
-262 EGCYVL
+262 GCYVI

-281 AFCKQPGTIYYEKL
+281 TFSKQPGTIYYESL

-302 AMVKDIKDSETNS
+302 KMVSEIEESATNAS
-315 SKYESDAWYNYFND
+315 AYGSDAWYNYVND
-329 NTEILDTRTGKMTNY
+329 ITEIPDTRSGKMTNY

-365 GTLFEYLGMNPA
+365 GTLFEYLGMNQA

-382 NGLNLDGIIG
+382 DSLKAQQLLD
-392 LVNALLQ
+392 LVNSLLK
-399 ENGADLTSGDI
+399 ENGADLSSGDI

-429 TGLAYPVQYLFGNL
+429 TGLALPVQYLFGNL
-443 NLSDKNVFKSTG
+443 NFTSKEVYKSTG
-455 ETAYE
+455 KNAFKGGATA
-460 YDDEG
+460 DE
-465 HLVYEVDASGNTT
+465 V
-478 DIPKL
+478 
-483 TGKTGTVYVITY
+483 VYVTTY
-495 SDSGKKNPDGTP
+495 TDTGEVNDDGTP
-507 ILNAT
+507 VLTAKITREAFDAATMVQPPKTNAEI
-512 VNRAEFDTTKMSP
+512 VPGTK
-525 LPEKAAD
+525 
-532 IKTGTV
+532 
-538 YTTGDIFK
+538 YTTGDTYAK
-546 EVKLNAN
+546 TNLGTAYTAYKTKLE
-553 YSAYVENL
+553 SD
-561 EKNKNPN
+561 NKNPN

-582 LGLVGGLLN
+582 LGLVGGLIDLN
-591 LNDIIGGLVSGLDVS
+591 KIVGGLVPGLDV
-606 AILAKI
+606 AGILKAV

-618 NAILTQILSKIDLT
+618 NAILTHILSKIDLT

-687 AWVKYTC
+687 AWIKYTC

-702 CALAAKG
+702 CALVAKG

-719 GTSADAAISLADCYQ
+719 GTSADAAISLADCYR
-734 LQADIAYQPEMY
+734 LQADIAYQPDMY
-746 PLLAARRYFSIW
+746 PLLAARRYLSIW

>member
-73 KQQAVRTIILVILA
+73 KQQAARTIILVILA

-94 IAGLDIRNEKELDK
+94 VAGLDIRNEKELDK

-138 ESGYAYKLNE
+138 ESGYAYKLND

-197 DGLFDSLKAQSP
+197 DGLFDSLQSQSP

-243 VYRRSSTYIGTEKY
+243 VYRPTKY
-257 ADAFK
+257 TVADYAEAFSA
-262 EGCYVL
+262 GCYVI

-281 AFCKQPGTIYYEKL
+281 TFCKQPGTIYYESL

-302 AMVKDIKDSETNS
+302 KMVSEIEESATNAS
-315 SKYESDAWYNYFND
+315 AYESDAWYNYTND
-329 NTEILDTRTGKMTNY
+329 ITEILDTRTGKMTNY

-382 NGLNLDGIIG
+382 DSLKAQQLLD
-392 LVNALLQ
+392 LVNSLLKD
-399 ENGADLTSGDI
+399 NDADLTSGDI

-429 TGLAYPVQYLFGNL
+429 TGLALPAQYLFGNL
-443 NLSDKNVFKSTG
+443 DFTSKEVYKSTG
-455 ETAYE
+455 KNAFKVGATA
-460 YDDEG
+460 DE
-465 HLVYEVDASGNTT
+465 V
-478 DIPKL
+478 
-483 TGKTGTVYVITY
+483 VYVTTY
-495 SDSGKKNPDGTP
+495 KDSGEVNDDGSPVLTAT
-507 ILNAT
+507 ITREAFDNAT
-512 VNRAEFDTTKMSP
+512 MKQSPKTSAEIVPGQK
-525 LPEKAAD
+525 
-532 IKTGTV
+532 
-538 YTTGDIFK
+538 YTTGDTYAK
-546 EVKLNAN
+546 TKLGT
-553 YSAYVENL
+553 AYTAYKTKL
-561 EKNKNPN
+561 ESDNKNPN

-582 LGLVGGLLN
+582 LGLVGGLLD
-591 LNDIIGGLVSGLDVS
+591 LNDIIGGLVPGLDV
-606 AILAKI
+606 AGILKAI

-618 NAILTQILSKIDLT
+618 NAILTQVLSKIDLT

-734 LQADIAYQPEMY
+734 LQADIAYQPDMY

-775 ERLYAYEIALNGG
+775 EKLYAYEIALNGG

>member
-94 IAGLDIRNEKELDK
+94 VAGLDIRNEKELDK

-123 SLQKQWFNALSANKR
+123 SLQKQWFNALSADKR

-197 DGLFDSLKAQSP
+197 DGLFDSLQSQSP

-243 VYRRSSTYIGTEKY
+243 VYRPTKY
-257 ADAFK
+257 TVADYAEAFSA
-262 EGCYVL
+262 GCYVI

-281 AFCKQPGTIYYEKL
+281 PFCKQPGTIYYEQL
-295 SIADAYK
+295 AIADAYK
-302 AMVKDIKDSETNS
+302 KMVSEIEESATNAS
-315 SKYESDAWYNYFND
+315 AYESDAWYNYTND
-329 NTEILDTRTGKMTNY
+329 ITEILDTRTGKMTNY

-382 NGLNLDGIIG
+382 DSLKAQQLLE
-392 LVNALLQ
+392 LVNSLLK
-399 ENGADLTSGDI
+399 ENGADLSSGDI

-429 TGLAYPVQYLFGNL
+429 TGLALPAQYLFGNL
-443 NLSDKNVFKSTG
+443 DFTSKEVYKSTG
-455 ETAYE
+455 KNAFKVGALA
-460 YDDEG
+460 DE
-465 HLVYEVDASGNTT
+465 V
-478 DIPKL
+478 
-483 TGKTGTVYVITY
+483 VYVTTY
-495 SDSGKKNPDGTP
+495 TDSGEVNDDGTP
-507 ILNAT
+507 VLTAKITREAFDNAT
-512 VNRAEFDTTKMSP
+512 MKQP
-525 LPEKAAD
+525 P
-532 IKTGTV
+532 KTNEEIVPGQK
-538 YTTGDIFK
+538 YTTGDTYAK
-546 EVKLNAN
+546 TKLET
-553 YSAYVENL
+553 AYTAYKTKL
-561 EKNKNPN
+561 ESDNKNPN

-582 LGLVGGLLN
+582 LGLVGGLLD
-591 LNDIIGGLVSGLDVS
+591 LNDIIGGLVPGLDV
-606 AILAKI
+606 AGILKAI

-618 NAILTQILSKIDLT
+618 NAILTQILGKIDLT

-734 LQADIAYQPEMY
+734 LQADIAYQPDMY

-775 ERLYAYEIALNGG
+775 EKLYAYEIALNGG

>member
-73 KQQAVRTIILVILA
+73 KQQAVRTIILVVLA

-94 IAGLDIRNEKELDK
+94 VAGLDIRNEKELDK

-123 SLQKQWFNALSANKR
+123 SLQKQWFNALSADKR

-197 DGLFDSLKAQSP
+197 DGLFDSLQSQSP

-243 VYRRSSTYIGTEKY
+243 VYRPTKY
-257 ADAFK
+257 TVADYAEAFSA
-262 EGCYVL
+262 GCYVI

-281 AFCKQPGTIYYEKL
+281 TFSKQPGTVYYEKL
-295 SIADAYK
+295 AIADAYK
-302 AMVKDIKDSETNS
+302 KMVSEIEESATNAS
-315 SKYESDAWYNYFND
+315 AYESDAWYNYTND
-329 NTEILDTRTGKMTNY
+329 ITEILDTRTGKMTNY

-382 NGLNLDGIIG
+382 DSLKAQQLLD
-392 LVNALLQ
+392 LVNSLLKD
-399 ENGADLTSGDI
+399 NDADLSSGDI

-429 TGLAYPVQYLFGNL
+429 TGLALPAQYLFGNL
-443 NLSDKNVFKSTG
+443 SFTSKEVYKSTG
-455 ETAYE
+455 KNAFKVGALA
-460 YDDEG
+460 DE
-465 HLVYEVDASGNTT
+465 
-478 DIPKL
+478 I
-483 TGKTGTVYVITY
+483 VYVTTY
-495 SDSGKKNPDGTP
+495 KDSGKVNDDGTP
-507 ILNAT
+507 ILTATITREAFDAATMKQPPKTNAEI
-512 VNRAEFDTTKMSP
+512 VPGQK
-525 LPEKAAD
+525 
-532 IKTGTV
+532 
-538 YTTGDIFK
+538 YTTGDTYAK
-546 EVKLNAN
+546 TKLGT
-553 YSAYVENL
+553 AYTAYKTKL
-561 EKNKNPN
+561 ESDNKNPN

-582 LGLVGGLLN
+582 LGLVGGLLD
-591 LNDIIGGLVSGLDVS
+591 LNDIIGGLVPGLDV
-606 AILAKI
+606 AGILKAI

-618 NAILTQILSKIDLT
+618 NAILTQILGKIDLT

-702 CALAAKG
+702 CALIAKG

-734 LQADIAYQPEMY
+734 LQADIAYQPDMY

-775 ERLYAYEIALNGG
+775 EKLYAYEIALNGG

>member
-138 ESGYAYKLNE
+138 ESGYAYKLND

-197 DGLFDSLKAQSP
+197 NGLFDSLKAQSP

-219 DGYIFGVENAL
+219 DGYIFGVENVL

-243 VYRRSSTYIGTEKY
+243 VYRPTKY
-257 ADAFK
+257 TVADYAEAFNA
-262 EGCYVL
+262 GCYVINN
-268 KDGAYVTMKAAGE
+268 DGAYVTMKAAGE
-281 AFCKQPGTIYYEKL
+281 TFCKQPGTIYYEQL
-295 SIADAYK
+295 AIADAYK
-302 AMVKDIKDSETNS
+302 KMVSEIEASATNAS
-315 SKYESDAWYNYFND
+315 AYASDAWYNYTND
-329 NTEILDTRTGKMTNY
+329 ITKIFDPRVKSNIEDENY
-344 STLRIE
+344 TVYSKLRIE

-382 NGLNLDGIIG
+382 DSLKAQQLLD
-392 LVNALLQ
+392 LVNSLLK
-399 ENGADLTSGDI
+399 ENGADLSSGDI

-429 TGLAYPVQYLFGNL
+429 TGLALPAQYLFGNL
-443 NLSDKNVFKSTG
+443 NFTSKEVYKSTG
-455 ETAYE
+455 KNAFKVGALA
-460 YDDEG
+460 DE
-465 HLVYEVDASGNTT
+465 V
-478 DIPKL
+478 
-483 TGKTGTVYVITY
+483 VYVTTY
-495 SDSGKKNPDGTP
+495 TDSGEVNDDGTP
-507 ILNAT
+507 ILTAKITREAFDNAT
-512 VNRAEFDTTKMSP
+512 MKQPPKTNAEIVPGQK
-525 LPEKAAD
+525 
-532 IKTGTV
+532 
-538 YTTGDIFK
+538 YTTGDTYAK
-546 EVKLNAN
+546 TDLGTAYKAYETKLKND
-553 YSAYVENL
+553 
-561 EKNKNPN
+561 NKNPN

-606 AILAKI
+606 AILKAI

>member
-73 KQQAVRTIILVILA
+73 KQQAVRTIILVVLA

-94 IAGLDIRNEKELDK
+94 VAGLDIRNEKELDK

-123 SLQKQWFNALSANKR
+123 SLQKQWFNALSADKR
-138 ESGYAYKLNE
+138 TSGYAYKLNE

-197 DGLFDSLKAQSP
+197 DGLFDSLQSQSP

-243 VYRRSSTYIGTEKY
+243 VYRPTKY
-257 ADAFK
+257 TVADYAEAFSA
-262 EGCYVL
+262 GCYVI

-281 AFCKQPGTIYYEKL
+281 TFSKQPGTVYYEKL
-295 SIADAYK
+295 AIADAYK
-302 AMVKDIKDSETNS
+302 KMVSEIEESATNAS
-315 SKYESDAWYNYFND
+315 AYESDAWYNYTND
-329 NTEILDTRTGKMTNY
+329 ITEILDTRSGKMTNY

-382 NGLNLDGIIG
+382 DSLKAQQLLD
-392 LVNALLQ
+392 LVNSLLK
-399 ENGADLTSGDI
+399 ENGADLSSGDI

-429 TGLAYPVQYLFGNL
+429 TGLALPAQYLFGNL
-443 NLSDKNVFKSTG
+443 DFTSKEVYKSTG
-455 ETAYE
+455 KNAFKVGALA
-460 YDDEG
+460 DE
-465 HLVYEVDASGNTT
+465 V
-478 DIPKL
+478 
-483 TGKTGTVYVITY
+483 VYVTTY
-495 SDSGKKNPDGTP
+495 TDSGEVNDDGTP
-507 ILNAT
+507 VLTAKITREAFDNAT
-512 VNRAEFDTTKMSP
+512 MKQLPKTSAEIV
-525 LPEKAAD
+525 PEQK
-532 IKTGTV
+532 
-538 YTTGDIFK
+538 YTTGDTYAK
-546 EVKLNAN
+546 TKLGT
-553 YSAYVENL
+553 AYTAYKTKL
-561 EKNKNPN
+561 ESDNKNPN

-591 LNDIIGGLVSGLDVS
+591 LNDIIGGLVPGLDV
-606 AILAKI
+606 AGILKAI

-618 NAILTQILSKIDLT
+618 NAILTQILGKIDLT

-652 YSHPLL
+652 CSHPLL

-734 LQADIAYQPEMY
+734 LQADIAYQPDMY

-775 ERLYAYEIALNGG
+775 EKLYAYEIALNGG

>member
-73 KQQAVRTIILVILA
+73 KQQAARTIILVVLA

-94 IAGLDIRNEKELDK
+94 VAGLDIRNEKELDK

-123 SLQKQWFNALSANKR
+123 SLQKQWFNALSADKR
-138 ESGYAYKLNE
+138 ESGYAYKLND

-243 VYRRSSTYIGTEKY
+243 VYRPTKY
-257 ADAFK
+257 TVADYAEAFSA
-262 EGCYVL
+262 GCYVINN
-268 KDGAYVTMKAAGE
+268 DGAYVTMKAAGE
-281 AFCKQPGTIYYEKL
+281 AFCKQPGTIYYEQL
-295 SIADAYK
+295 AIADAYK
-302 AMVKDIKDSETNS
+302 KMVSEIEESATNAS
-315 SKYESDAWYNYFND
+315 AYESDAWYNYTND
-329 NTEILDTRTGKMTNY
+329 ITEILDTRTGKMTNY

-377 INKLL
+377 LNKLL

-392 LVNALLQ
+392 LVNTLLK
-399 ENGADLTSGDI
+399 ENSADLSSGDI

-429 TGLAYPVQYLFGNL
+429 TGLALPAQYLFGNL
-443 NLSDKNVFKSTG
+443 DFTSKEVYKSTG
-455 ETAYE
+455 KNAFKVGALA
-460 YDDEG
+460 DE
-465 HLVYEVDASGNTT
+465 V
-478 DIPKL
+478 
-483 TGKTGTVYVITY
+483 VYVTTY
-495 SDSGKKNPDGTP
+495 TDSGEVNDDGTP
-507 ILNAT
+507 VLTAKITREAFDNAT
-512 VNRAEFDTTKMSP
+512 MKQLPKTSAEIV
-525 LPEKAAD
+525 PEQK
-532 IKTGTV
+532 
-538 YTTGDIFK
+538 YTTGDTYAK
-546 EVKLNAN
+546 TKLGT
-553 YSAYVENL
+553 AYTAYKTKL
-561 EKNKNPN
+561 ESDNKNPN

-582 LGLVGGLLN
+582 LGLVGGLLD
-591 LNDIIGGLVSGLDVS
+591 LNDIIGGLVPGLDV
-606 AILAKI
+606 AGILKAI

-618 NAILTQILSKIDLT
+618 NAILTQILGKIDLT

-702 CALAAKG
+702 CALIAKG

-734 LQADIAYQPEMY
+734 LQADIAYQPDMY

>member
-94 IAGLDIRNEKELDK
+94 IAGLDVRNEKELDK

-123 SLQKQWFNALSANKR
+123 SLQKQWFNALSADKR
-138 ESGYAYKLNE
+138 KSGYAYLLNE
-148 RVDNVIRTYGLS
+148 RVDNVIKTYGLS

-197 DGLFDSLKAQSP
+197 DGLFDSLQSQSP

-243 VYRRSSTYIGTEKY
+243 VYRPSKY
-257 ADAFK
+257 TVADYAEAFNA
-262 EGCYVL
+262 GCYVI

-281 AFCKQPGTIYYEKL
+281 TFSKQPGTVYYEKL
-295 SIADAYK
+295 AIADAYK
-302 AMVKDIKDSETNS
+302 KMVSEIEESATNAS
-315 SKYESDAWYNYFND
+315 AYESDAWYNYTND
-329 NTEILDTRTGKMTNY
+329 ITEILDTRSGKMTNY

-382 NGLNLDGIIG
+382 DSLKAQQLLD
-392 LVNALLQ
+392 LVNSLLK
-399 ENGADLTSGDI
+399 ENSADLSSGDI

-429 TGLAYPVQYLFGNL
+429 TGLALPAQYLFGNL
-443 NLSDKNVFKSTG
+443 DFTSKEVYKSTG
-455 ETAYE
+455 KNAFKVGALA
-460 YDDEG
+460 DE
-465 HLVYEVDASGNTT
+465 V
-478 DIPKL
+478 
-483 TGKTGTVYVITY
+483 VYVTTY
-495 SDSGKKNPDGTP
+495 TDSGEVNDDGTP
-507 ILNAT
+507 ILTAKITREAFDAAT
-512 VNRAEFDTTKMSP
+512 MKQLPKTSAEIVPGQK
-525 LPEKAAD
+525 
-532 IKTGTV
+532 
-538 YTTGDIFK
+538 YTTGDTYAK
-546 EVKLNAN
+546 TKLGT
-553 YSAYVENL
+553 AYTAYKTKL
-561 EKNKNPN
+561 ESDNKNPN

-582 LGLVGGLLN
+582 LGLVGGLLD
-591 LNDIIGGLVSGLDVS
+591 LNDIIGGLVPGLDIP
-606 AILAKI
+606 AILKAI

-618 NAILTQILSKIDLT
+618 NAILTQVLSKIDLT
-632 GVTVEG
+632 GVTVED

-687 AWVKYTC
+687 AWIKYTC

-702 CALAAKG
+702 CALVAKG

-734 LQADIAYQPEMY
+734 LQADIAYQPNMY

-775 ERLYAYEIALNGG
+775 EKLYAYEIALNGG

>member
-94 IAGLDIRNEKELDK
+94 IAGLDVRNEKELDK

-123 SLQKQWFNALSANKR
+123 SLQKQWFNALSADKR
-138 ESGYAYKLNE
+138 KSGYAYLLNE
-148 RVDNVIRTYGLS
+148 RVDNVIKTYGLS

-219 DGYIFGVENAL
+219 DGYVFGVENVL

-243 VYRRSSTYIGTEKY
+243 VYRPSKY
-257 ADAFK
+257 TVADYAEAFNA
-262 EGCYVL
+262 GCYVI

-281 AFCKQPGTIYYEKL
+281 TFSKQPGTVYYEKL
-295 SIADAYK
+295 AIADAYK
-302 AMVKDIKDSETNS
+302 KMVSEIEESATNAS
-315 SKYESDAWYNYFND
+315 AYESDAWYNYTND
-329 NTEILDTRTGKMTNY
+329 ITEILDTRSGKMTNY

-382 NGLNLDGIIG
+382 DSLKAQQLLD
-392 LVNALLQ
+392 LVNSLLK
-399 ENGADLTSGDI
+399 ENSADLSSGDI

-429 TGLAYPVQYLFGNL
+429 TGLALPVQYLFGNL
-443 NLSDKNVFKSTG
+443 DFTSKEVYKSTG
-455 ETAYE
+455 KNAFKVGALA
-460 YDDEG
+460 DE
-465 HLVYEVDASGNTT
+465 V
-478 DIPKL
+478 
-483 TGKTGTVYVITY
+483 VYVTTY
-495 SDSGKKNPDGTP
+495 TDSGEVNDDGTP
-507 ILNAT
+507 VLTAKITREAFDAAT
-512 VNRAEFDTTKMSP
+512 MKQSPKTIAEIV
-525 LPEKAAD
+525 PEQK
-532 IKTGTV
+532 
-538 YTTGDIFK
+538 YTTGDTYAK
-546 EVKLNAN
+546 TKLGT
-553 YSAYVENL
+553 AYTAYKTKL
-561 EKNKNPN
+561 ESDNNNPN

-591 LNDIIGGLVSGLDVS
+591 LNDIIGGLVPGLDIP
-606 AILAKI
+606 AILKAI

-618 NAILTQILSKIDLT
+618 NAILTQVLSKIDLT
-632 GVTVEG
+632 GVTVDD

-687 AWVKYTC
+687 AWIKYTC

-702 CALAAKG
+702 CALVAKG

-734 LQADIAYQPEMY
+734 LQADIAYQPNMY

-775 ERLYAYEIALNGG
+775 EKLYAYEIALNGG

>member
-138 ESGYAYKLNE
+138 ESGYAYKLND

-219 DGYIFGVENAL
+219 DGYIFGVENVL

-243 VYRRSSTYIGTEKY
+243 VYRPTKY
-257 ADAFK
+257 TVADYAEAFNA
-262 EGCYVL
+262 GCYVINN
-268 KDGAYVTMKAAGE
+268 DGAYVTMKSAGE
-281 AFCKQPGTIYYEKL
+281 TFCKQPGTIYYEQL
-295 SIADAYK
+295 AIADAYK
-302 AMVKDIKDSETNS
+302 KMVSEIEASATNAS
-315 SKYESDAWYNYFND
+315 AYASDAWYNYTHDF
-329 NTEILDTRTGKMTNY
+329 TEILDTRSGEMTTY
-344 STLRIE
+344 SKLRIE

-382 NGLNLDGIIG
+382 DSLKAQQLLD
-392 LVNALLQ
+392 LVNSLLK
-399 ENGADLTSGDI
+399 ENGADLSSGDI

-429 TGLAYPVQYLFGNL
+429 TGLALPVQYLFGNL
-443 NLSDKNVFKSTG
+443 NFTSKEVYKSTG
-455 ETAYE
+455 KNAFKVGALA
-460 YDDEG
+460 DE
-465 HLVYEVDASGNTT
+465 V
-478 DIPKL
+478 
-483 TGKTGTVYVITY
+483 VYVTTY
-495 SDSGKKNPDGTP
+495 TDSGEVNDDGTP
-507 ILNAT
+507 ILNAKIT
-512 VNRAEFDTTKMSP
+512 REAFDNATMKQPPKTNAEIVPGTK
-525 LPEKAAD
+525 
-532 IKTGTV
+532 
-538 YTTGDIFK
+538 YTTGDTYAK
-546 EVKLNAN
+546 TDLGTAYKAYETKLKND
-553 YSAYVENL
+553 
-561 EKNKNPN
+561 NKNPN

-606 AILAKI
+606 AILKAI

-734 LQADIAYQPEMY
+734 LQADIAYQPDMY

>member
-94 IAGLDIRNEKELDK
+94 VAGLDIRNEKELDK

-123 SLQKQWFNALSANKR
+123 SLQKQWFNAISANKR
-138 ESGYAYKLNE
+138 TSGYAYKLNE

-197 DGLFDSLKAQSP
+197 DGLFDSLQSQSP

-243 VYRRSSTYIGTEKY
+243 VYRPTKY
-257 ADAFK
+257 TVADYAEAFNA
-262 EGCYVL
+262 GCYVINN
-268 KDGAYVTMKAAGE
+268 DGAYVTMKAAGE
-281 AFCKQPGTIYYEKL
+281 TFCKQPGTVYYEKL
-295 SIADAYK
+295 AIADAYK
-302 AMVKDIKDSETNS
+302 KMVSEIEESATNAS
-315 SKYESDAWYNYFND
+315 AYASDAWYNYTND
-329 NTEILDTRTGKMTNY
+329 ITEILDTRTGKMTNY

-382 NGLNLDGIIG
+382 DSLKAQQLLD
-392 LVNALLQ
+392 LVNSLLK
-399 ENGADLTSGDI
+399 ENGADLSSGDI

-429 TGLAYPVQYLFGNL
+429 TGLALPAQYLFGNL
-443 NLSDKNVFKSTG
+443 DFTSKEVYKSTG
-455 ETAYE
+455 KNAFKVGATA
-460 YDDEG
+460 DE
-465 HLVYEVDASGNTT
+465 V
-478 DIPKL
+478 
-483 TGKTGTVYVITY
+483 VYVTTY
-495 SDSGKKNPDGTP
+495 KDSGEVNDDGSPVLTAT
-507 ILNAT
+507 ITREAFDNAT
-512 VNRAEFDTTKMSP
+512 MKQPPKTNAEIVPGQK
-525 LPEKAAD
+525 
-532 IKTGTV
+532 
-538 YTTGDIFK
+538 YTTGDTYAK
-546 EVKLNAN
+546 TKLET
-553 YSAYVENL
+553 AYTAYKTKL
-561 EKNKNPN
+561 ESDNKNPN
-568 TAALVDIIKSLQPA
+568 TAALVDIIKSLHPA
-582 LGLVGGLLN
+582 LGLVGGLLD
-591 LNDIIGGLVSGLDVS
+591 LNDIIGGLVPGLDV
-606 AILAKI
+606 AGILKAI

-618 NAILTQILSKIDLT
+618 NAILTQILGKIDLT

-734 LQADIAYQPEMY
+734 LQADIAYQPDMY

-775 ERLYAYEIALNGG
+775 EKLYAYEIALNGG

>member
-94 IAGLDIRNEKELDK
+94 VAGLDIRNEKELDK

-123 SLQKQWFNALSANKR
+123 SLQKQWFNALSADKR
-138 ESGYAYKLNE
+138 ESGYAYKLND

-178 YYQVGGL
+178 YYQIGGL

-197 DGLFDSLKAQSP
+197 DGLFDSLQSQSP

-243 VYRRSSTYIGTEKY
+243 VYRPTKY
-257 ADAFK
+257 TVADYAEAFNA
-262 EGCYVL
+262 GCYVI

-281 AFCKQPGTIYYEKL
+281 TFSKQPGTVYYEKL
-295 SIADAYK
+295 AIADAYK
-302 AMVKDIKDSETNS
+302 KMVSEIEESATNAS
-315 SKYESDAWYNYFND
+315 AYESDAWYNYTND
-329 NTEILDTRTGKMTNY
+329 ITEILDTRSGKMTNY

-350 EDNYRLTDSRLNAVL
+350 EDNYRLIDSRLNAVL
-365 GTLFEYLGMNPA
+365 GTLFEYLGMNPSL
-377 INKLL
+377 KQLL

-392 LVNALLQ
+392 LVNALLK
-399 ENGADLTSGDI
+399 ETEDDLSSGDI

-429 TGLAYPVQYLFGNL
+429 TGLALPAQYLFGNL
-443 NLSDKNVFKSTG
+443 DFTSKEVYKSTG
-455 ETAYE
+455 KNAFKVGAPA
-460 YDDEG
+460 DE
-465 HLVYEVDASGNTT
+465 V
-478 DIPKL
+478 
-483 TGKTGTVYVITY
+483 VYVTTY
-495 SDSGKKNPDGTP
+495 TDSDEVNDDGTP
-507 ILNAT
+507 VLTAKITREAFDNAT
-512 VNRAEFDTTKMSP
+512 MKQLPKTSAEIVPGQK
-525 LPEKAAD
+525 
-532 IKTGTV
+532 
-538 YTTGDIFK
+538 YTTGDTYAK
-546 EVKLNAN
+546 TKLGT
-553 YSAYVENL
+553 AYTAYKTKL
-561 EKNKNPN
+561 ESDNKNPN

-582 LGLVGGLLN
+582 LGLVGGLLD
-591 LNDIIGGLVSGLDVS
+591 LNDIIGGLVPRLDV
-606 AILAKI
+606 AGILKAI

-618 NAILTQILSKIDLT
+618 NAILTQILGKIDLT

-702 CALAAKG
+702 CALVAKG

-734 LQADIAYQPEMY
+734 LQADIAYQPDMY

-775 ERLYAYEIALNGG
+775 EKLYAYEIALNGG

>member
-73 KQQAVRTIILVILA
+73 KQQAVRTIILVVLA

-123 SLQKQWFNALSANKR
+123 SLQKQWFNALSVNKR
-138 ESGYAYKLNE
+138 ESGYAYKLND

-219 DGYIFGVENAL
+219 DGYIFGVENVL

-243 VYRRSSTYIGTEKY
+243 VYRPTKY
-257 ADAFK
+257 TVADYAEAFNA
-262 EGCYVL
+262 GCYVI

-281 AFCKQPGTIYYEKL
+281 TFCKQPGTIYYEQL
-295 SIADAYK
+295 AIADAYK
-302 AMVKDIKDSETNS
+302 KMVSEIEESATNAS
-315 SKYESDAWYNYFND
+315 AYASDAWYNYTND
-329 NTEILDTRTGKMTNY
+329 ITEILDTRTGKMTNY

-382 NGLNLDGIIG
+382 DSLKAQQLLD
-392 LVNALLQ
+392 LVNSLLK
-399 ENGADLTSGDI
+399 ENGADLSSGDI

-429 TGLAYPVQYLFGNL
+429 TGLALPAQYLFGNL
-443 NLSDKNVFKSTG
+443 NFTSKEVYKSTG
-455 ETAYE
+455 KNAFKVGALA
-460 YDDEG
+460 DE
-465 HLVYEVDASGNTT
+465 V
-478 DIPKL
+478 
-483 TGKTGTVYVITY
+483 VYVTTY
-495 SDSGKKNPDGTP
+495 TDSGEVNDDGTP
-507 ILNAT
+507 ILTAKITREAFDAATMKQPPKTNAEI
-512 VNRAEFDTTKMSP
+512 VPGTK
-525 LPEKAAD
+525 
-532 IKTGTV
+532 
-538 YTTGDIFK
+538 YTTGDTYAK
-546 EVKLNAN
+546 TDLATAYKAYETKLKND
-553 YSAYVENL
+553 
-561 EKNKNPN
+561 NKNPN

-606 AILAKI
+606 AILKAI

-719 GTSADAAISLADCYQ
+719 GTPADAAISLADCYQ

>member
-73 KQQAVRTIILVILA
+73 KQQAVRTIILVVLA

-123 SLQKQWFNALSANKR
+123 SLQKQWFNALSVNKR
-138 ESGYAYKLNE
+138 ESGYAYNLNE

-185 DGEMIKV
+185 DGKMIKV

-197 DGLFDSLKAQSP
+197 DGLFDSLKEQSP

-219 DGYIFGVENAL
+219 DGYIFGVENVL

-382 NGLNLDGIIG
+382 DSLKAQQLLD
-392 LVNALLQ
+392 LVNSLLK
-399 ENGADLTSGDI
+399 ENGADLSSGDI

-422 NGKGGET
+422 NGKEGGET
-429 TGLAYPVQYLFGNL
+429 TGLALPAQYLFGNL
-443 NLSDKNVFKSTG
+443 NFTSKEVYKSTG
-455 ETAYE
+455 KNAFKVGALA
-460 YDDEG
+460 DE
-465 HLVYEVDASGNTT
+465 V
-478 DIPKL
+478 
-483 TGKTGTVYVITY
+483 VYVTTY
-495 SDSGKKNPDGTP
+495 SDSGEVNDDGTP
-507 ILNAT
+507 VLTAKITRETFDSATMKQRPTTNAEI
-512 VNRAEFDTTKMSP
+512 VLGQK
-525 LPEKAAD
+525 
-532 IKTGTV
+532 
-538 YTTGDIFK
+538 YTTGDTYAK
-546 EVKLNAN
+546 TDLGTAYTAYKTKLE
-553 YSAYVENL
+553 SD
-561 EKNKNPN
+561 NKNPN

-591 LNDIIGGLVSGLDVS
+591 LNDIIGGLVPGLDV
-606 AILAKI
+606 ARILKTI

-618 NAILTQILSKIDLT
+618 NAILTQVLGKIDLT
-632 GVTVEG
+632 GVTVG
-638 VQKLLDTVLGELSF
+638 DVQELLDTVLGELSF

-677 AGTTVDMSDY
+677 TGTTVDMSDY

-775 ERLYAYEIALNGG
+775 EKLYAYEIALNGG

>member
-73 KQQAVRTIILVILA
+73 KQQAARTIILVVLA

-94 IAGLDIRNEKELDK
+94 VAGLDIRNEKELDK

-138 ESGYAYKLNE
+138 ESGYAYKLND

-197 DGLFDSLKAQSP
+197 NGLFDSMKTQSP

-219 DGYIFGVENAL
+219 DGYVFGVENAL

-243 VYRRSSTYIGTEKY
+243 VYRPTKY
-257 ADAFK
+257 TVADYAEAFSA
-262 EGCYVL
+262 GCYVI

-281 AFCKQPGTIYYEKL
+281 TFSKQPGTIYYESL

-302 AMVKDIKDSETNS
+302 KMVSEIEESATNAS
-315 SKYESDAWYNYFND
+315 AYESDAWYNYTND
-329 NTEILDTRTGKMTNY
+329 ITEILDTCTGKMTNY

-382 NGLNLDGIIG
+382 DSLKAQQLLD
-392 LVNALLQ
+392 LVNSLLKD
-399 ENGADLTSGDI
+399 NDADLSSGDI

-429 TGLAYPVQYLFGNL
+429 TGLALPAQYLFGNL
-443 NLSDKNVFKSTG
+443 DFTSKEVYKSTG
-455 ETAYE
+455 KNAFKVGATA
-460 YDDEG
+460 DE
-465 HLVYEVDASGNTT
+465 V
-478 DIPKL
+478 
-483 TGKTGTVYVITY
+483 VYVTTY
-495 SDSGKKNPDGTP
+495 TDTGEDNDDGTP
-507 ILNAT
+507 ILTAKITREAFDNAT
-512 VNRAEFDTTKMSP
+512 MKQSP
-525 LPEKAAD
+525 
-532 IKTGTV
+532 KTNEEIVPGQK
-538 YTTGDIFK
+538 YTTGDTYAK
-546 EVKLNAN
+546 TDLGTAYTAYKTKLE
-553 YSAYVENL
+553 SD
-561 EKNKNPN
+561 NKNPN

-582 LGLVGGLLN
+582 LGLVGGLLD
-591 LNDIIGGLVSGLDVS
+591 LNDIIGGLVPGLDV
-606 AILAKI
+606 AGILKAI

-618 NAILTQILSKIDLT
+618 NAILTQILGKIDLT

-734 LQADIAYQPEMY
+734 LQADIAYQPDMY

-775 ERLYAYEIALNGG
+775 EKLYAYEIALNGG